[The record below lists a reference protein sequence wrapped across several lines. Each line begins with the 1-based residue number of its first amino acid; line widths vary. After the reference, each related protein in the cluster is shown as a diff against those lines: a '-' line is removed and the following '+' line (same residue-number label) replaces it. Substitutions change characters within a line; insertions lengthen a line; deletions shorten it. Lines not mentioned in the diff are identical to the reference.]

1 MIRNRLSKIAQLI
14 RENADRPRDFRVAK
28 DGEKEAT
35 IYVYDVIGGF
45 WGGVSAEDYARQ
57 LVALP
62 PEINGAGG
70 TLHLRLNTPGG
81 DVFEA
86 RAMMTATRQFKG
98 EVIVHVDGLAAS
110 AGTSLMMTGKQ
121 IKMARGA
128 RIMIH
133 KAWTFMMGNEED
145 LTAEAA
151 VLKGIDDEIV
161 QDYKGRTGKSETQLM
176 DWMRAETWFNADA
189 AKEAGFVDEVVE
201 TTAKTENRWN
211 LNAYSNVP
219 KELLEDIKPN
229 QPRVDRAALE
239 RRLRLFESQSA

>member
-14 RENADRPRDFRVAK
+14 RDNADRPRDFRVAK
-28 DGEKEAT
+28 ESEAEAT

-57 LVALP
+57 LTALA
-62 PEINGAGG
+62 PEVNK
-70 TLHLRLNTPGG
+70 LNLRLNTPGG

-86 RAMMTATRQFKG
+86 RAMMVATRQFKG
-98 EVIVHVDGLAAS
+98 DVVVHIDGLAAS
-110 AGTSLMMTGKQ
+110 AGTSLMMAGSE

-161 QDYKGRTGKSETQLM
+161 QDYKGRTGKSESELQN
-176 DWMRAETWFNADA
+176 WMRAETWFNADA
-189 AKEAGFVDEVVE
+189 AKDAGFVDEVVE

-229 QPRVDRAALE
+229 MPRVDRAALE
-239 RRLRLFESQSA
+239 RRLRLFEAQSA